1 LTDHLSKLPGPGP
14 GQRLPPLWFNMPLLP
29 WLALL
34 ARNGFRVAPRRW
46 PLVLAVTLWAPV
58 NSLLLLLQRLVLA
71 LRPPP
76 DPPDVLLVVGHPR
89 SGTTL
94 LHEYLA
100 LDPRHSAP
108 DGYDCFCPCHS
119 LLTRAWVA
127 PLLDRLMPKTR
138 QIDAMAFGLL
148 RPQED
153 EFALHLLGASP
164 LYDLMAFPDSS
175 FAAAQRRL
183 DARKDRAERR
193 LLRWHRYFLV
203 VAGAGRSGR
212 IVLKSPPH
220 ALRLSLLRRALPRMK
235 VVHIVRDPRVT
246 LPSFVQSFRVL
257 QATLALGRT
266 PSKSDAEWLAEFLWF
281 FERAEQ
287 ERHGLP
293 PQQLIEVR
301 YEDLI
306 AQPVET
312 LAGIYRQLE
321 LGDFAPVRP
330 LLEQRLDK
338 LRDYRA
344 TGRRLPAEAE
354 RLIASACAGLM
365 RRYGYDPD
373 ATAGAP
379 ARGR

>member
-1 LTDHLSKLPGPGP
+1 
-14 GQRLPPLWFNMPLLP
+14 MPLLP
-29 WLALL
+29 WLSLL

-46 PLVLAVTLWAPV
+46 PLVLAITLWAPV

-71 LRPPP
+71 LRPLPEP
-76 DPPDVLLVVGHPR
+76 RDVLLVVGHPR

-100 LDPRHSAP
+100 LDPRHFAP
-108 DGYDCFCPCHS
+108 DGYDCFCSCHS

-138 QIDAMAFGLL
+138 QIDAMEFGLQ

-164 LYDLMAFPDSS
+164 LYDLMAFPGSS
-175 FAAAQRRL
+175 FAAAQRRF
-183 DARKDRAERR
+183 DAQKDRAERR
-193 LLRWHRYFLV
+193 LLRWLRYFLV
-203 VAGAGRSGR
+203 VAAAGRSGR

-257 QATLALGRT
+257 QASLALGSATR
-266 PSKSDAEWLAEFLWF
+266 KSGADWLAEFLWF

-287 ERHGLP
+287 ERHGLA

-301 YEDLI
+301 YEDLV
-306 AQPVET
+306 ARPVET
-312 LAGIYRQLE
+312 LAEIYRQLE

-330 LLEQRLDK
+330 LLERRLDN
-338 LRDYRA
+338 LRGYRA
-344 TGRRLPAEAE
+344 TGHRLPAEAE
-354 RLIASACAGLM
+354 RWIAKSCAGLM
-365 RRYGYDPD
+365 RHYGYQPD
-373 ATAGAP
+373 ATAAAP